1 MSSRNDNDA
10 EIVRKFQNIYL
21 ADTLYFELY
30 RNGA

>member
-10 EIVRKFQNIYL
+10 EIVRMFQNIYL
-21 ADTLYFELY
+21 ADTLHFELY